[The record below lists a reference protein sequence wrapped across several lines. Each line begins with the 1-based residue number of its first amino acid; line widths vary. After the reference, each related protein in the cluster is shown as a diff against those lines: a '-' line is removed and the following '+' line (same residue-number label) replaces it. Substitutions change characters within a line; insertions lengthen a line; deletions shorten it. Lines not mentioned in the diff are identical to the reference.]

1 MEQIT
6 PVKTYYTLTDAAKAT
21 GKDKRTLKKYREG
34 GQLSAEPILEGERI
48 AGWKFDPAELARVFP
63 EFRPLEQLEDDE
75 PKPEDNQEI
84 PVPSDA
90 KGTVYDDLIR
100 SYQEQGRAYQSQ
112 IRLLQESLTLSQEN
126 EKQARREAREEREA
140 IREERVGLHKII
152 DTNSQS
158 MRLLTDERQRPSVPP
173 APPPMFTRAHYAYFT
188 AVFTLIAAGLLYS
201 SFFKA

>member
-6 PVKTYYTLTDAAKAT
+6 QVKTYYTLNDASRAT

-63 EFRPLEQLEDDE
+63 ESFRLLEQLEDEE
-75 PKPEDNQEI
+75 PRVNEHKDSG
-84 PVPSDA
+84 PSA
-90 KGTVYDDLIR
+90 SKGTEDDIIR
-100 SYQEQGRAYQSQ
+100 SYQEFTRTLQSQ
-112 IRLLQESLTLSQEN
+112 IRLLQDDVETWKEH
-126 EKQARREAREEREA
+126 EKQARREAREDRESIRRERAE
-140 IREERVGLHKII
+140 LHKII

-158 MRLLTDERQRPSVPP
+158 MRLLTDERPRPPVPVT
-173 APPPMFTRAHYAYFT
+173 PPPMFTRAHYAYFA